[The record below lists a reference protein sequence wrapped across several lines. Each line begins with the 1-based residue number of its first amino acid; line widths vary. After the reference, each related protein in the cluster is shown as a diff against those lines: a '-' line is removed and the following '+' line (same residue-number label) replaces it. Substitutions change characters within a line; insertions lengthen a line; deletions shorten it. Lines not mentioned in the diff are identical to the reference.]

1 MTKDL
6 RLVATGLNGF
16 SHPLRI
22 KLIVLLEREHSPS
35 ELCGLLPGEPLGV
48 VSYHVRMLKQYGL
61 LTETKTRPRRGAL
74 EHFYARTPLADVLL
88 ETLAPLLKLPAK
100 PKRRG
105 GGRPSA
111 AAVEARE
118 RALLNALG
126 VEPASASVATEE
138 PEEAAA

>member
-48 VSYHVRMLKQYGL
+48 VSYHVRMLRQYGL

-88 ETLAPLLKLPAK
+88 DTLAPLLKLPAK
-100 PKRRG
+100 PKRRA
-105 GGRPSA
+105 GRRSA

-118 RALLNALG
+118 RALLKALG
-126 VEPASASVATEE
+126 VEPASASLATEE

>member
-48 VSYHVRMLKQYGL
+48 VSYHVRMLRQYGL

-88 ETLAPLLKLPAK
+88 DTLAPLLKLPPK
-100 PKRRG
+100 PKRRA
-105 GGRPSA
+105 GRVSA
-111 AAVEARE
+111 AAIEARE
-118 RALLNALG
+118 RALLKALG

>member
-35 ELCGLLPGEPLGV
+35 GLCALLPGEPLGV
-48 VSYHVRMLKQYGL
+48 IAYHVRMLRQYGL

-88 ETLAPLLKLPAK
+88 DTLAPLLKLPPK
-100 PKRRG
+100 PKRRA
-105 GGRPSA
+105 GRVSA
-111 AAVEARE
+111 AAIEARE
-118 RALLNALG
+118 RALLKALG

>member
-100 PKRRG
+100 PKRRA
-105 GGRPSA
+105 GRLSA
-111 AAVEARE
+111 AAIEARE
-118 RALLNALG
+118 RALLKALV